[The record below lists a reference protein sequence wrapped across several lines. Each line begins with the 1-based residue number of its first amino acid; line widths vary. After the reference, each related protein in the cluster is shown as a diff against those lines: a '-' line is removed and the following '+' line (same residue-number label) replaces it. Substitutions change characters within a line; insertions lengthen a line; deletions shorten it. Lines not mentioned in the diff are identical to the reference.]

1 MKENRAKVHAEL
13 CKSTGTLDESVVIIT
28 VVRDTVN
35 CCESSWPKCT
45 QRFGEH
51 SGKYIFPDCSHALQT
66 SFWPKL
72 KNIWTSYGYS
82 CIKHGNSL
90 SRAVTFI

>member
-1 MKENRAKVHAEL
+1 MNQWSL
-13 CKSTGTLDESVVIIT
+13 LS

-51 SGKYIFPDCSHALQT
+51 SGKYRAFSDCSHALQT

-72 KNIWTSYGYS
+72 KYIWTSYGNS
-82 CIKHGNSL
+82 CIKCEDSL
-90 SRAVTFI
+90 SRDVTPN